1 MNAKYAQLMISIS
14 KRKMVI
20 RGLMSIS
27 VLIAFLYVS
36 FYLFR
41 EMDHMT
47 TLGISAV
54 TAVLAALSTIL
65 VKIFAYYL
73 QRTPLEEKINQEIE
87 EDNTKDDDHAECQR

>member
-1 MNAKYAQLMISIS
+1 MNKKYAQLMIGIS
-14 KRKMVI
+14 KRKMLV

-41 EMDHMT
+41 EVDHMT

-65 VKIFAYYL
+65 VKIFSYYL
-73 QRTPLEEKINQEIE
+73 QKTSLEEMIEQQIE
-87 EDNTKDDDHAECQR
+87 ENNPEADNNAK